1 MPTCNNTTAAVVH
14 IILNQVIQ
22 KRGLIMT
29 FGERSEFSIF
39 SFALYQ
45 KEFVRIIVSRKNT
58 NRGTV

>member
-1 MPTCNNTTAAVVH
+1 M
-14 IILNQVIQ
+14 
-22 KRGLIMT
+22 K

-45 KEFVRIIVSRKNT
+45 KEFVRIIISRKNT